1 MERDKDKLY
10 TMPLLAGPLLDKRQ
24 PIPYPDVEGVL
35 VQYETTREAIAALL
49 PDCYEPADEP
59 LVNVI
64 FGYYKGLSFLTGGDY
79 NIATVQVRARFDGR
93 QDHVEGDYIL
103 VMFENR
109 TVPIIGGREHLGV
122 PKLYADIPTMKTLP
136 DGRLRCEASLWGH
149 LLLGIELPDLK
160 KQNAIIR
167 MAANRQFNERPW
179 LAYKYIERLDGPAD
193 ADYPTITENDISLD
207 ELWLGKSATIYFSSL
222 DEEDVSWI
230 ARVVE
235 ALKTLSLL
243 RITRTARYQ
252 GSAVL
257 RYDKS
262 RQLV

>member
-1 MERDKDKLY
+1 MERDSDKAY
-10 TMPLLAGPLLDKRQ
+10 TMPLLAGPLFPKGQ

-49 PDCYEPADEP
+49 PDCYEPAEEP
-59 LVNVI
+59 LVNVM
-64 FGYYKGLSFLTGGDY
+64 FGYYKGLSFLAGGDY

-93 QDHVEGDYIL
+93 QDHV
-103 VMFENR
+103 
-109 TVPIIGGREHLGV
+109 
-122 PKLYADIPTMKTLP
+122 
-136 DGRLRCEASLWGH
+136 
-149 LLLGIELPDLK
+149 
-160 KQNAIIR
+160 
-167 MAANRQFNERPW
+167 
-179 LAYKYIERLDGPAD
+179 D
-193 ADYPTITENDISLD
+193 ADYPTITENDISLE

-222 DEEDVSWI
+222 NEEDVSWI
-230 ARVVE
+230 ARVIE

-243 RITRTARYQ
+243 RIARTARYQ